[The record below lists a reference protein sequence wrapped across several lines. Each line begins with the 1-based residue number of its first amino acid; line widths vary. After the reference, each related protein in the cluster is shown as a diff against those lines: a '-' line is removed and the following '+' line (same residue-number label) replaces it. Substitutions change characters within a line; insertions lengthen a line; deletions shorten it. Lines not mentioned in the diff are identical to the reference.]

1 MIPDGA
7 VQGAAAMKGDRLTR
21 SFRIAVV
28 VLVAL
33 GALSLS
39 SVVLA
44 EEDYP
49 PTPPPDEEVL
59 GDDEVKS
66 GVVDPEGSVLPFT
79 GGQVIMI
86 VIAGAGLIVVGTMVY
101 RRSRSEAGIN

>member
-44 EEDYP
+44 QEDYP
-49 PTPPPDEEVL
+49 PTPPPEEEVL
-59 GDDEVKS
+59 GDDEVKG
-66 GVVDPEGSVLPFT
+66 GVVDANGSVLPFT

-86 VIAGAGLIVVGTMVY
+86 VIAGAGLIVLGTMVY